1 MAEVKIGIA
10 KTPKQAE
17 KLGRTIT
24 ESVTLTETEARK
36 LRDYYAAEGKKE
48 EIAFGAVVTII
59 TGATGFGVKNIKKAL
74 EVTLSAAT
82 GAFTSAVFKSYSSQL
97 ASKFDM
103 ITNDNPT
110 KCIQHLSVRQ
120 RYHPGSKA
128 QD

>member
-36 LRDYYAAEGKKE
+36 GKKE

-110 KCIQHLSVRQ
+110 KCTMVYQYKRV
-120 RYHPGSKA
+120 GSNDGFYWLK
-128 QD
+128 DIKIK

>member
-103 ITNDNPT
+103 ITNDNPSYT
-110 KCIQHLSVRQ
+110 L
-120 RYHPGSKA
+120 
-128 QD
+128 

>member
-103 ITNDNPT
+103 ITT
-110 KCIQHLSVRQ
+110 LFYKCYYYYFNYI
-120 RYHPGSKA
+120 
-128 QD
+128 